1 MQNKSPS
8 RRDTRPQRHRPAY
21 LVESVDNAL
30 RLIELL
36 RDRGTFTVS
45 EVAEV
50 LDVAPSTAH
59 RLLAMLVY
67 RGFAAQD
74 ERRRYHPG
82 PSLEAPPVRV
92 GWTRQLRDI
101 AAPHLE
107 LLCSRVDETVNLMI
121 RVGTTVRFLDTV
133 ETSKVL
139 RIGDREGAVLPA
151 HQASGGKVLLADLE
165 TPVLS
170 RLYCDPRDAG
180 TPDHLSPE
188 QFAELEQSL
197 AEVRRRGYAVNSEE
211 TEEGVMAIAT
221 GVRVDPHKP
230 GNAESLASCIAAVS
244 IAVPKSRFT
253 AMMGSGALQQL
264 RYVCA
269 DIEGALRDAGLT
281 TLDSFP

>member
-1 MQNKSPS
+1 M
-8 RRDTRPQRHRPAY
+8 
-21 LVESVDNAL
+21 DNAL

-36 RDRGTFTVS
+36 RDRGSFTVS

-50 LDVAPSTAH
+50 LGVAPSTAH

-82 PSLEAPPVRV
+82 PSLEAPPVRAA
-92 GWTRQLRDI
+92 WTRQLRDI

-139 RIGDREGAVLPA
+139 RIGDREGVVLPA
-151 HQASGGKVLLADLE
+151 HLASGGKVLLADLE
-165 TPVLS
+165 TPALS
-170 RLYCDPRDAG
+170 RLYRDPRDSG

-188 QFAELEQSL
+188 QFTAIEQAL
-197 AEVRRRGYAVNSEE
+197 ADVRRRGYALNSEE
-211 TEEGVMAIAT
+211 TEDGVMAIAT
-221 GVRVDPHKP
+221 AVRVGSQGRGDPRAR
-230 GNAESLASCIAAVS
+230 GTCVGAVS
-244 IAVPKSRFT
+244 IAVPKSRFS
-253 AMMGSGALQQL
+253 AMMGSGGLQQL
-264 RYVCA
+264 RYVCT
-269 DIEGALRDAGLT
+269 DIEAALRDAGLAT
-281 TLDSFP
+281 PQSFL

>member
-1 MQNKSPS
+1 M
-8 RRDTRPQRHRPAY
+8 
-21 LVESVDNAL
+21 ESVDNAL

-36 RDRGTFTVS
+36 RDRGSFTVS
-45 EVAEV
+45 EVAEA

-82 PSLEAPPVRV
+82 PSLEAPPARL

-151 HQASGGKVLLADLE
+151 HQASGGKVMLADLK

-188 QFAELEQSL
+188 QFAELEHSL
-197 AEVRRRGYAVNSEE
+197 AAVRRRGYAVNSEE

-221 GVRVDPHKP
+221 AVRVDRADRDGH
-230 GNAESLASCIAAVS
+230 GARSTCVAAVS
-244 IAVPKSRFT
+244 IAVPRSRFA
-253 AMMGSGALQQL
+253 AMMGSSALQQL
-264 RYVCA
+264 RYVCT
-269 DIEGALRDAGLT
+269 DIEAALQESGMATRH
-281 TLDSFP
+281 SFS

>member
-1 MQNKSPS
+1 
-8 RRDTRPQRHRPAY
+8 
-21 LVESVDNAL
+21 VDNAL

-36 RDRGTFTVS
+36 RDRGSFTVS
-45 EVAEV
+45 EVAEI

-67 RGFAAQD
+67 RGFATQD

-82 PSLEAPPVRV
+82 PSLEAPPVRL
-92 GWTRQLRDI
+92 GWTRHLRDI
-101 AAPHLE
+101 VAPHLE

-151 HQASGGKVLLADLE
+151 HKASGGKVLLADLE
-165 TPVLS
+165 PAVLS

-180 TPDHLSPE
+180 TPDRLSVE
-188 QFAELEQSL
+188 QFAELEHSL
-197 AEVRRRGYAVNSEE
+197 AEVRRRGYALNSEE

-221 GVRVDPHKP
+221 AVRVDRADHA
-230 GNAESLASCIAAVS
+230 GRGGCVAAVS
-244 IAVPKSRFT
+244 IAVPKSRFA

-264 RYVCA
+264 RYVCT
-269 DIEGALRDAGLT
+269 DIETALRDARLA
-281 TLDSFP
+281 TLDSRP